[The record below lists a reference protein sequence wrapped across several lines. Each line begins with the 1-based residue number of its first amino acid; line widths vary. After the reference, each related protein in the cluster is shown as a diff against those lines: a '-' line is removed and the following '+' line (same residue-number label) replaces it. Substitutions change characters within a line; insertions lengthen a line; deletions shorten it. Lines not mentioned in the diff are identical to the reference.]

1 MSRSLEA
8 LAKATEQR
16 RKQAESAVEKA
27 LRQARASQQTV
38 SVASI
43 ARAAGGSIDFIYRHP
58 TLRPQV
64 EYLRRSR
71 RNATPTDAAH
81 DPGSQAAA
89 SVLVRRLTQQLAT
102 DRRKHREEVTQ
113 LRAALE
119 AAHGELLVLRRK
131 LDARGI

>member
-27 LRQARASQQTV
+27 LRQARASQQPV

-43 ARAAGGSIDFIYRHP
+43 ARAAGVSTDFIYRHP

-64 EYLRRSR
+64 EDLRRSR

-81 DPGSQAAA
+81 DP
-89 SVLVRRLTQQLAT
+89 RLPSCCQRPGPSAHPAT
-102 DRRKHREEVTQ
+102 GNRPSKTP
-113 LRAALE
+113 
-119 AAHGELLVLRRK
+119 
-131 LDARGI
+131 